1 MNRLRLSP
9 LALAIMVISAQSV
22 AADKHQDLETVVV
35 TGGKIERDLQQ
46 TTTGISVLDGQQ
58 LENNNSYN
66 LNDALVLTP
75 NTSNNGRGGF
85 SIRGINAEG
94 GPTSDA
100 STADTAGV
108 VMDGAY
114 FDADILEMG
123 VGLWDI
129 NNIEVYKGPQST
141 SQGKNALAGT
151 IVVKTN
157 DPAFYDEGSVRLGF
171 GTDNTQIS
179 SIMLNRAFNEQWA
192 LRIAADRVYTDG
204 QIENEFNGDKDE
216 AHDEHING
224 RIKLLYRPSSRFSA
238 LLTVGQDKSDQGDD
252 RACGANTSRDGVF
265 NCDEY
270 TAFRDVDG
278 KLTNRFNYQT
288 LKLTAELNSQWQL
301 TSITSNSW
309 RDRSE
314 RQDADNMA
322 PSNSGYSGAGEMGVR
337 DESEEDKSFNQEL
350 RLSFDSDQLRSSFGY
365 YYSRSEEKRGYDF
378 LLANPL
384 DTYLPGFY
392 QATSSAP
399 FPAYPNGVSDTVLQ
413 TQYTDRGTTREAT
426 NHALFAELDYY
437 LTADTTLLLGA
448 RLERE
453 TNKNSADVS
462 ANNVNQDNMIALGPR
477 ANPLF
482 GAIKA
487 AAEAGDPSSQAQWAL
502 LSSYMALAGV
512 DPDNLQ
518 NDSLNQVLNV
528 LAAAGNNTSEK
539 EHLNKVFLPKLGIRH
554 QFSDELS
561 AGYVLSRGYR
571 SGGVSL
577 NPINPAMST
586 VEYDPEFV
594 TNHELSLRSQWL
606 DKRLTANANL
616 YYMKWKDQQVQVIGS
631 NIYDRYITNA
641 GSSSLKGF
649 ELDMNFRIGAGFN
662 VFANAGIAKTRYDDF
677 ITGTADYSG
686 NRFQFAPEKTAA
698 AGLSYDQGIGY
709 RASVIQSYTGDV
721 YLDNDNRQQ
730 LPAYSLTNIRL
741 GYAATDWK
749 VEAYVNNVFDRRAK
763 SYAYDYSDYTPDPS
777 FVLYGDYVNWVPAR
791 SAGVVAQY
799 DF

>member
-1 MNRLRLSP
+1 MTFSYTP
-9 LALAIMVISAQSV
+9 LALAIMTMGAQS
-22 AADKHQDLETVVV
+22 AIANDQDLETVVV
-35 TGGKIERDLQQ
+35 TGGKIERNLQQ
-46 TTTGISVLDGQQ
+46 TTSGVSVLDDQM
-58 LENNNSYN
+58 LESNNTYN

-75 NTSNNGRGGF
+75 NASNNGRGGF

-94 GPTSDA
+94 GPTSDT

-123 VGLWDI
+123 IGLWDI
-129 NNIEVYKGPQST
+129 NNLEVYKGPQST

-157 DPAFYDEGSVRLGF
+157 DPVFYHEGSVRLGF
-171 GTDNTQIS
+171 GSDNTQIS
-179 SIMLNRAFNEQWA
+179 SIMLNRALSDQWA

-204 QIENEFNGDKDE
+204 QIENEFTGDDDE

-224 RIKLLYRPSSRFSA
+224 RIKLLYQPSSRFSA

-252 RACGANTSRDGVF
+252 RACGANNSREGVF
-265 NCDEY
+265 NCDEFK
-270 TAFRDVDG
+270 AFRDVDG
-278 KLTNRFNYQT
+278 QLTNRFNYQT
-288 LKLTAELNSQWQL
+288 LKLQAELAPQWQL
-301 TSITSNSW
+301 TSVTSNSW

-322 PSNSGYSGAGEMGVR
+322 PSNSGYTGANNLGIR
-337 DESEEDKSFNQEL
+337 DESEEDKSLNQEL
-350 RLSFDSDQLRSSFGY
+350 RLSFDSEQLRSSFGY
-365 YYSRSEEKRGYDF
+365 YYSQSEEKRGYDF

-392 QATSSAP
+392 QATSAAP
-399 FPAYPNGVSDTVLQ
+399 FPPYANGVSDTVLE
-413 TQYTDRGTTREAT
+413 TQYTDRGTVREAT

-437 LTADTTLLLGA
+437 LTPDTTLLLGA

-462 ANNVNQDNMIALGPR
+462 AVNVNQDNMIALGAR

-482 GAIKA
+482 SAIKA
-487 AAEAGDPSSQAQWAL
+487 GADAGDPASQAQWAL
-502 LSSYMALAGV
+502 ISSYMALGGV
-512 DPDNLQ
+512 NPDDLQ
-518 NDSLNQVLNV
+518 ADSLNKVLNV

-539 EHLNKVFLPKLGIRH
+539 ENINNVFLPKLGIRH
-554 QFSDELS
+554 QFTDDLS

-577 NPINPAMST
+577 NPINPQMST

-606 DKRLTANANL
+606 NKQLTANANI

-641 GSSSLKGF
+641 GSSTLKGL
-649 ELDMNFRIGAGFN
+649 ELDINYRANNGFS
-662 VFANAGIAKTRYDDF
+662 VFANAGLAKTRYDDF
-677 ITGTADYSG
+677 VTGNADYSG
-686 NRFQFAPEKTAA
+686 NRFQYAPEKTAA
-698 AGLSYDQGIGY
+698 AGVGYDEGIGY
-709 RASVIQSYTGDV
+709 RAFVTQTYTGDV
-721 YLDNDNRQQ
+721 YLDNDNRNQ
-730 LPAYSLTNIRL
+730 LPAYSLTNLRV

-749 VEAYVNNVFDRRAK
+749 VEAYVNNLFDRRAK
-763 SYAYDYSDYTPDPS
+763 TYAYDYSAYTPAPS
-777 FVLYGDYVNWVPAR
+777 FVLYGDYVHWVPAR